1 MKEFM
6 FFIRK
11 QSDSQ
16 VTLSPERHQ
25 QFLEGCE
32 IYIGKLKKEGKLI
45 SAQPIE
51 RDGDI
56 ISCSNNVWKDVPF
69 NETKEVIGGYYHI
82 LAEDLSEAIAIAKGN
97 PEFEFNLDTRIEIR
111 PIKMNEKTTGFVYPT
126 NYKFDKS
133 TPRKSK

>member
-11 QSDSQ
+11 QTDSKM
-16 VTLSPERHQ
+16 TLSPERHE
-25 QFLEGCE
+25 QFLKGCE
-32 IYIGKLKKEGKLI
+32 TYIGKLKKEGKLI

-56 ISCSNNVWKDVPF
+56 ISCSDNGWTDVPF

-82 LAEDLSEAIAIAKGN
+82 LAADLSEAISIAKAN
-97 PEFEFNLDTRIEIR
+97 PEFEYNPDTRIEIR
-111 PIKMNEKTTGFVYPT
+111 PIKMKEETTGFVYPT
-126 NYKFDKS
+126 K
-133 TPRKSK
+133 